1 MDDMIFNDGIIRQ
14 ITVDENNVVQACS
27 IGGYIEGGI
36 DVDSIPN
43 EVVVYPNKW
52 KYIDGA
58 YIINTDYAEPAAELT
73 TEERLEAMENAMQ
86 ELILMQLGGE

>member
-14 ITVDENNVVQACS
+14 ITVDENNVVQSCS

-36 DVDSIPN
+36 DVDSIPD
-43 EVVVYPNKW
+43 EVMACPHKW
-52 KYIDGA
+52 CYADGT
-58 YIINTDYAEPAAELT
+58 YTENDDYKEPTQEPT
-73 TEERLEAMENAMQ
+73 QEERVAALEDAMQ

>member
-14 ITVDENNVVQACS
+14 ITVDENNVVQVCS

-36 DVDSIPN
+36 DVDEIPN
-43 EVVVYPNKW
+43 EVIHYPNKW
-52 KYIDGA
+52 KYIDGE
-58 YIINTDYAEPAAELT
+58 YTENTDYKEPTQEPT
-73 TEERLEAMENAMQ
+73 QEERVAALEDAMQ

>member
-14 ITVDENNVVQACS
+14 ITVDDNNVVQACS

-36 DVDSIPN
+36 DVDNIPD
-43 EVVVYPNKW
+43 EVMTCPRKW
-52 KYIDGA
+52 CYADGTYTENA
-58 YIINTDYAEPAAELT
+58 DYKEPAAELT

>member
-36 DVDSIPN
+36 DVAEIPN
-43 EVVVYPNKW
+43 EVIHYPNKW
-52 KYIDGA
+52 KYIDGE
-58 YIINTDYAEPAAELT
+58 YTENTDYKEPTVELT

>member
-14 ITVDENNVVQACS
+14 ITIDENNVVQVCS

-36 DVDSIPN
+36 DVAEIPGD
-43 EVVVYPNKW
+43 VFICPRKW
-52 KYIDGA
+52 CYTDGTYTENA
-58 YIINTDYAEPAAELT
+58 DYKEPTQEPT
-73 TEERLEAMENAMQ
+73 QEERVAALEDAMQ

>member
-14 ITVDENNVVQACS
+14 ITVDENNVVQSCS

-36 DVDSIPN
+36 DVDSIPD
-43 EVVVYPNKW
+43 EVMACPHKW
-52 KYIDGA
+52 CYADGTYTENA
-58 YIINTDYAEPAAELT
+58 DYKEPTQEPT
-73 TEERLEAMENAMQ
+73 QEERMAALEDAMQ

>member
-14 ITVDENNVVQACS
+14 ITVDDNNVVQACS

-36 DVDSIPN
+36 DVDSIPD
-43 EVVVYPNKW
+43 EVMSCPHKW
-52 KYIDGA
+52 CYADGVFA
-58 YIINTDYAEPAAELT
+58 VNADYKEPTAAPT
-73 TEERLEAMENAMQ
+73 QEERMAALEDAMQ

>member
-14 ITVDENNVVQACS
+14 ITVDDNNVVQACS

-36 DVDSIPN
+36 DVDSIPD
-43 EVVVYPNKW
+43 EVMACPHKW
-52 KYIDGA
+52 CYTDGA
-58 YIINTDYAEPAAELT
+58 FAVNADYKETAAPT
-73 TEERLEAMENAMQ
+73 QEERMAALEDAMQ

>member
-14 ITVDENNVVQACS
+14 ITVDDNNVVQACS

-36 DVDSIPN
+36 DVDGIPE
-43 EVVVYPNKW
+43 EVMACPHKW
-52 KYIDGA
+52 CYADGVFA
-58 YIINTDYAEPAAELT
+58 VNADYKEPTTELT

-86 ELILMQLGGE
+86 ELILMQLGGD

>member
-43 EVVVYPNKW
+43 EVIHYPNKW
-52 KYIDGA
+52 KYIDGEYTENA
-58 YIINTDYAEPAAELT
+58 DYKEPAAELT
-73 TEERLEAMENAMQ
+73 TEERLGAMENAMQ